1 MPFLC
6 MSART
11 FVFHLRVCVC
21 LWIFGAK
28 LLYPAVVFDC
38 PTTYW
43 YFLRSPNNTNFYI
56 YGLPKYSRLLRA
68 ELLSLRRKGALKIG
82 GGLIGN
88 GCSSVV
94 SNGSPAGGIG
104 NTDNSAVTDANYDS
118 ALLQQQQQ
126 LQQQQLQQNNHNLP
140 NHPLL
145 HESNRHCARCSTEL
159 GRITNRGAP
168 CRVCKLRV
176 CKACREFTTR
186 TTDWVCVVCHKQM

>member
-1 MPFLC
+1 MCLLESLSGPLVSC
-6 MSART
+6 LMSALS
-11 FVFHLRVCVC
+11 V
-21 LWIFGAK
+21 
-28 LLYPAVVFDC
+28 
-38 PTTYW
+38 
-43 YFLRSPNNTNFYI
+43 SP
-56 YGLPKYSRLLRA
+56 GECGPLRLLRA

-88 GCSSVV
+88 GSGGNVGGVSTSGEVSSTTATQQQQQQQQIHQQQLQTQ
-94 SNGSPAGGIG
+94 SQ
-104 NTDNSAVTDANYDS
+104 
-118 ALLQQQQQ
+118 LQQQQYHQ
-126 LQQQQLQQNNHNLP
+126 QHLQQQQLQLEQNNHNLP
-140 NHPLL
+140 SHPLL